1 MIYCFMVFICS
12 EPFTENEQYQQYFD
26 YFQGFELSDFQ
37 KWAVKSIVTNN
48 HVLITAHTGSGK
60 TLPAEFIIQYYA
72 NMPDYHK
79 RRKIIYAS
87 PIKALS
93 NQKLY
98 DMRRKFPH
106 ISFGLLTGDCK
117 DNPEADV
124 LIMTTEILRNTLFN
138 KQINKQMK
146 ENDKSEVPLSFD
158 LDIENELAGVV
169 FDEVHYI
176 NDVERGS
183 VWEQS
188 LLLLPPQVQLVL
200 LSATIDKPEEFAKW
214 IETSK
219 NSQNREL
226 KLPEKTMYLASTNH
240 RVVPLK
246 HYMWISCHNWLLKD
260 KADQMKQ
267 SALSGLVNRPIP
279 ILGNDKRFDEKKY
292 YEVYNSIKYTQ
303 LKRDY
308 MKREFILNGLVR
320 YLKKNNMLPAIC
332 FIFSRKNV
340 EMAAKEIN
348 FSLFDNE
355 TEGHMATNV
364 HKECRSILASKL
376 VNYREFLE
384 LPEYNDLVKLLE
396 KGVAIHH
403 AGMITILREIV
414 ELLFEKGFIK
424 MLFATET
431 FAVGLNM
438 PTKTVVFTGLSKFNG
453 STMRPLFSHEYTQMA
468 GRAGRRGLDTI
479 GHVIHCNNLFE
490 IPDVSDYRKMLTGPP
505 QKLESKFKISYSLG
519 LNMVASGGENE
530 TAIREFVD
538 SSLLNSDIQKE
549 VAYYLSETDKVVKE
563 INNKKTQ
570 IETCKTPIDA
580 MRDYGEL
587 TIKQQNCKQKQAK
600 QIKRQLE
607 NLKDNHPNLER
618 DIKLYDSISLL
629 HGSVDANI
637 RQTDAASTMI
647 QRGVNKI
654 VELLVSEDFIEN
666 DENKLRLNESGIIAS
681 QIQEAHPLVLSKV
694 MIETKYFKDFTARE
708 LTSLFSCFICISL
721 PEDTKINEPKT
732 NSELVNNVSSDMKN
746 KLSHFERKELATNID
761 SGVSYNI
768 CFDLQQEML
777 DWVEADNEDKCKEI
791 LERAKQKGV
800 FTGEFIKAIL
810 KINNIADEFVKIC
823 ETINHVE
830 LLEKIKEIPNKTLKY
845 IITNQSLYI

>member
-1 MIYCFMVFICS
+1 MVFICC
-12 EPFTENEQYQQYFD
+12 EPFSENEQYQQYFD

-37 KWAVKSIVTNN
+37 KWSIKSIVDNN

-60 TLPAEFIIQYYA
+60 TLPAEFLIQYYA
-72 NMPDYHK
+72 NMPDSHK

-98 DMRRKFPH
+98 DMRRKYPH

-146 ENDKSEVPLSFD
+146 ENNKSEVPLSFD
-158 LDIENELAGVV
+158 LDIDNELAGVV

-176 NDVERGS
+176 NDADRGS

-188 LLLLPPQVQLVL
+188 ILLLPPQVQLVL

-219 NSQNREL
+219 NSQNHEQ
-226 KLPEKTMYLASTNH
+226 KLPEKIMYLASTNH
-240 RVVPLK
+240 RVVPLN
-246 HYMWISCHNWLLKD
+246 HHMWISCHNWLIKD
-260 KADQMKQ
+260 KADQSKQ
-267 SALSGLVNRPIP
+267 SALSRLVNRPIP
-279 ILGNDKRFDEKKY
+279 ILGNDTCFDEKKY

-340 EMAAKEIN
+340 ELAAKEIN
-348 FSLFDNE
+348 FSLFDGD

-364 HKECRSILASKL
+364 HKECRSILSSKL
-376 VNYREFLE
+376 VNYKDFLE
-384 LPEYNDLVKLLE
+384 LSEYKNLMMLLE

-414 ELLFEKGFIK
+414 ELLFERGYIK

-453 STMRPLFSHEYTQMA
+453 SIMRPLFSHEYTQMA
-468 GRAGRRGLDTI
+468 GRAGRRGLDTV
-479 GHVIHCNNLFE
+479 GHVIHCNNLFDL
-490 IPDVSDYRKMLTGPP
+490 PHVQDYRKMLTGPP
-505 QKLESKFKISYSLG
+505 QRLESKFKISYSLG

-530 TAIREFVD
+530 AAIRKFVD
-538 SSLLNSDIQKE
+538 ISLLNSDIQKE
-549 VAYYLSETDKVVKE
+549 VAHYISETDKVVKE
-563 INNKKTQ
+563 INSKKTQ
-570 IETCKTPIDA
+570 IEICKTSMDV
-580 MRDYGEL
+580 MREYEEL
-587 TIKQQNCKQKQAK
+587 TITQQNCKQKQSK

-618 DIKLYDSISLL
+618 DIKLYNSMSTL
-629 HGSVDANI
+629 HELVDTNI
-637 RQTDAASTMI
+637 RQADAASTMI
-647 QRGVNKI
+647 QQGVNKI
-654 VELLVSEDFIEN
+654 VDLLIDEKFIECI
-666 DENKLRLNESGIIAS
+666 DDKLQLNEAGIIAS
-681 QIQEAHPLVLSKV
+681 QIQEAHPLVLSKI
-694 MIETKYFKDFTARE
+694 MIETDYFKQFTARE
-708 LTSLFSCFICISL
+708 LAGLFSCFICISL
-721 PEDTKINEPKT
+721 PEDTKINEPKS
-732 NSELVNNVSSDMKN
+732 NSDVVNNTSLNVKT
-746 KLSHFERKELATNID
+746 KLSHFECKELASNID
-761 SGVSYNI
+761 SGASYNI

-777 DWVEADNEDKCKEI
+777 DWVDADSEDSCKEI
-791 LERAKQKGV
+791 LQRANQKGV

-823 ETINHVE
+823 EAINHVE

>member
-1 MIYCFMVFICS
+1 MVFICS

-72 NMPDYHK
+72 NMPDSHK

-176 NDVERGS
+176 NDADRGS

-214 IETSK
+214 VETSK

-308 MKREFILNGLVR
+308 IKREFILNGMVR

-348 FSLFDNE
+348 FSLFDGE

-376 VNYREFLE
+376 VNYREFLD
-384 LPEYNDLVKLLE
+384 LPEYNDLMKLLE

-414 ELLFEKGFIK
+414 ELLFEKGYIK

-490 IPDVSDYRKMLTGPP
+490 IPDASDYRKMLTGPP

-519 LNMVASGGENE
+519 LNVVASGGENE
-530 TAIREFVD
+530 TVIREFVD

-580 MRDYGEL
+580 MRDYEEL

-618 DIKLYDSISLL
+618 DIKLYDSMSSL
-629 HGSVDANI
+629 HGSVDVNI

-654 VELLVSEDFIEN
+654 VELLVGEDFIEN
-666 DENKLRLNESGIIAS
+666 NDDKLHLNEAGIIAS
-681 QIQEAHPLVLSKV
+681 QIQEAHPLVLSKI
-694 MIETKYFKDFTARE
+694 MTETEYFKDFTTRE

-732 NSELVNNVSSDMKN
+732 NSELVNNVSLDMKN
-746 KLSHFERKELATNID
+746 KLLHFERKELETNID
-761 SGVSYNI
+761 SGVSHNI
-768 CFDLQQEML
+768 CFDLQQEIL
-777 DWVEADNEDKCKEI
+777 DWVDADNEETCKEI

-823 ETINHVE
+823 ETINHVQ

>member
-1 MIYCFMVFICS
+1 MVFICS
-12 EPFTENEQYQQYFD
+12 EPFVENEKYGEYFD
-26 YFQGFELSDFQ
+26 YFHGFELSDFQ
-37 KWAVKSIVTNN
+37 KWAIKSIVDKN

-72 NMPDYHK
+72 NSSQK

-98 DMRRKFPH
+98 DMRRKYPH

-138 KQINKQMK
+138 KKINKQMK
-146 ENDKSEVPLSFD
+146 DNDKAEIPLSFD
-158 LDIENELAGVV
+158 LDIDNELAGVV

-188 LLLLPPQVQLVL
+188 LLLLPSQVQLVL

-214 IETSK
+214 VETSK
-219 NSQNREL
+219 NSQNCEK
-226 KLPEKTMYLASTNH
+226 KLPEKIMYLASTNH
-240 RVVPLK
+240 RIVPLN
-246 HYMWISCHNWLLKD
+246 HHMWISCHNWLLKD
-260 KADQMKQ
+260 KADPNKHN
-267 SALSGLVNRPIP
+267 ALAGLVNRPIP

-340 EMAAKEIN
+340 ESSAKEIT
-348 FSLFDNE
+348 FSLFDGE

-364 HKECRSILASKL
+364 RKECRDILASKL

-384 LPEYNDLVKLLE
+384 LPEYNDLLGLLE

-414 ELLFEKGFIK
+414 ELLFEKGYIK
-424 MLFATET
+424 LLFATET

-438 PTKTVVFTGLSKFNG
+438 PTKTVIFTGLSKFNG
-453 STMRPLFSHEYTQMA
+453 SSIRQLYSHEYTQMA

-479 GHVIHCNNLFE
+479 GHVFHCNNLFE
-490 IPDVSDYRKMLTGPP
+490 LPDTVDYRKMLTGPP

-530 TAIREFVD
+530 STIREFVD

-549 VAYYLSETDKVVKE
+549 VVYYLSETDKTIKE
-563 INNKKTQ
+563 INNKKNQ
-570 IETCKTPIDA
+570 MVMCKTSIDIINEYE
-580 MRDYGEL
+580 RL
-587 TIKQQNCKQKQAK
+587 LLKQTGCKQKHTK
-600 QIKRQLE
+600 EIKRQIE
-607 NLKDNHPNLER
+607 NMKDNYPNLMR
-618 DIKLYDSISLL
+618 DVKLYDSINEL
-629 HGSVDANI
+629 HGIVDANI
-637 RQTDAASTMI
+637 RHNDAVSTMI
-647 QRGVNKI
+647 QRGVNK
-654 VELLVSEDFIEN
+654 VVDLLVDEKFIEN
-666 DENKLRLNESGIIAS
+666 VDSKLQLNEAGIIAS

-694 MIETKYFKDFTARE
+694 MLETEYFKDFTTRE

-721 PEDTKINEPKT
+721 PEDRKINVPATTSET
-732 NSELVNNVSSDMKN
+732 VNIASNSLRNKMLYYERLELT
-746 KLSHFERKELATNID
+746 TNID
-761 SGVSYNI
+761 SGVSHNI
-768 CFDLQQEML
+768 CFDLQEEIL
-777 DWVEADNEDKCKEI
+777 NWVDAENEKTCKEI
-791 LERAKQKGV
+791 LQTAKEKGV

>member
-12 EPFTENEQYQQYFD
+12 EPFAENEQYQQYFD

-37 KWAVKSIVTNN
+37 KWAVKSIVDNN

-72 NMPDYHK
+72 NMPDSHK

-146 ENDKSEVPLSFD
+146 ENDKNEVPLSFD
-158 LDIENELAGVV
+158 LDIDNELAGVV

-176 NDVERGS
+176 NDAERGS

-355 TEGHMATNV
+355 TESHLATNV

-384 LPEYNDLVKLLE
+384 LPEYNDLMKLLE

-414 ELLFEKGFIK
+414 ELLFEKGYIK

-468 GRAGRRGLDTI
+468 GRAGRRGLDSI

-490 IPDVSDYRKMLTGPP
+490 IPDASDYRKMLTGPP

-570 IETCKTPIDA
+570 IETCKTPISA
-580 MRDYGEL
+580 MQDYEEL

-618 DIKLYDSISLL
+618 DIKLYDSMSLL
-629 HGSVDANI
+629 HGSVDASV

-666 DENKLRLNESGIIAS
+666 DENKLHLNESGIIAS

-694 MIETKYFKDFTARE
+694 MIETEYFKDFTARE

-732 NSELVNNVSSDMKN
+732 NSELVNKVSLDMKN
-746 KLSHFERKELATNID
+746 KLLHFERKELATNID

-777 DWVEADNEDKCKEI
+777 DWVQADNEDKCKEI
-791 LERAKQKGV
+791 LEMAKQKGV

-823 ETINHVE
+823 ETINHIE

>member
-1 MIYCFMVFICS
+1 M
-12 EPFTENEQYQQYFD
+12 
-26 YFQGFELSDFQ
+26 SDFQ
-37 KWAVKSIVTNN
+37 KWAVKSIVDNN

-72 NMPDYHK
+72 NMPYSHK

-98 DMRRKFPH
+98 DMRRKYPH

-176 NDVERGS
+176 NDADRGS

-214 IETSK
+214 VETSK

-308 MKREFILNGLVR
+308 IKREFILNGLVR

-332 FIFSRKNV
+332 FIFSRKN
-340 EMAAKEIN
+340 
-348 FSLFDNE
+348 
-355 TEGHMATNV
+355 
-364 HKECRSILASKL
+364 
-376 VNYREFLE
+376 
-384 LPEYNDLVKLLE
+384 
-396 KGVAIHH
+396 
-403 AGMITILREIV
+403 
-414 ELLFEKGFIK
+414 
-424 MLFATET
+424 
-431 FAVGLNM
+431 
-438 PTKTVVFTGLSKFNG
+438 
-453 STMRPLFSHEYTQMA
+453 
-468 GRAGRRGLDTI
+468 
-479 GHVIHCNNLFE
+479 
-490 IPDVSDYRKMLTGPP
+490 
-505 QKLESKFKISYSLG
+505 
-519 LNMVASGGENE
+519 
-530 TAIREFVD
+530 
-538 SSLLNSDIQKE
+538 
-549 VAYYLSETDKVVKE
+549 
-563 INNKKTQ
+563 
-570 IETCKTPIDA
+570 
-580 MRDYGEL
+580 
-587 TIKQQNCKQKQAK
+587 
-600 QIKRQLE
+600 
-607 NLKDNHPNLER
+607 
-618 DIKLYDSISLL
+618 
-629 HGSVDANI
+629 
-637 RQTDAASTMI
+637 
-647 QRGVNKI
+647 
-654 VELLVSEDFIEN
+654 
-666 DENKLRLNESGIIAS
+666 
-681 QIQEAHPLVLSKV
+681 
-694 MIETKYFKDFTARE
+694 
-708 LTSLFSCFICISL
+708 
-721 PEDTKINEPKT
+721 
-732 NSELVNNVSSDMKN
+732 
-746 KLSHFERKELATNID
+746 
-761 SGVSYNI
+761 
-768 CFDLQQEML
+768 
-777 DWVEADNEDKCKEI
+777 
-791 LERAKQKGV
+791 
-800 FTGEFIKAIL
+800 
-810 KINNIADEFVKIC
+810 
-823 ETINHVE
+823 
-830 LLEKIKEIPNKTLKY
+830 
-845 IITNQSLYI
+845 

>member
-1 MIYCFMVFICS
+1 MIYCFMVFICCES
-12 EPFTENEQYQQYFD
+12 FSENEQYQQYFD

-37 KWAVKSIVTNN
+37 KWSIKSIVDNN

-72 NMPDYHK
+72 NMPESHK

-98 DMRRKFPH
+98 DMRRKYPH

-146 ENDKSEVPLSFD
+146 ENNKDEVPLSFD
-158 LDIENELAGVV
+158 LDIENELAGVI

-176 NDVERGS
+176 NDADRGS

-214 IETSK
+214 VETSK

-240 RVVPLK
+240 RVVPLN

-260 KADQMKQ
+260 KTDQYKQ
-267 SALSGLVNRPIP
+267 SMLSKLVNCPIP
-279 ILGNDKRFDEKKY
+279 ILGNDKCFDEKKY
-292 YEVYNSIKYTQ
+292 YEVYNSIKHIQ

-308 MKREFILNGLVR
+308 MKREFILNGLIR
-320 YLKKNNMLPAIC
+320 HLKKNNMLPAIC

-340 EMAAKEIN
+340 ELAAKEIN
-348 FSLFDNE
+348 FSLFDGD

-364 HKECRSILASKL
+364 HKECRSILVSKL
-376 VNYREFLE
+376 VNYKEFLE
-384 LPEYNDLVKLLE
+384 LPEYTDLMMLLE

-414 ELLFEKGFIK
+414 ELLFERGYIK

-438 PTKTVVFTGLSKFNG
+438 PTKTVIFTGLSKFNG
-453 STMRPLFSHEYTQMA
+453 SIMRPLFSHEYTQMA
-468 GRAGRRGLDTI
+468 GRAGRRGLDTV
-479 GHVIHCNNLFE
+479 GHVIHCNNLFDL
-490 IPDVSDYRKMLTGPP
+490 PHAQDYRKMLTGPP

-519 LNMVASGGENE
+519 LNLVASGGENE
-530 TAIREFVD
+530 SIIRNFVD
-538 SSLLNSDIQKE
+538 SSLLNSDIQKD
-549 VAYYLSETDKVVKE
+549 VAYYMSHTDDIVKE
-563 INNKKTQ
+563 INIKKTQ
-570 IETCKTPIDA
+570 IEFCKTSLDIIREYDK
-580 MRDYGEL
+580 L
-587 TIKQQNCKQKQAK
+587 TITQQNCKQKQAK
-600 QIKRQLE
+600 QIKRQLA
-607 NLKDNHPNLER
+607 NLKDNHPNLEQ
-618 DIKLYDSISLL
+618 DIKLYKSMSTL
-629 HGSVDANI
+629 HELVDTNI
-637 RQTDAASTMI
+637 RHADTASTMI
-647 QRGVNKI
+647 QCSVNKI
-654 VELLVSEDFIEN
+654 VELLIDDKFIECI
-666 DENKLRLNESGIIAS
+666 DDKLQLNEAGIIAS
-681 QIQEAHPLVLSKV
+681 QIQEAHPLVLSKI
-694 MIETKYFKDFTARE
+694 MIETDYFKQFTARE
-708 LTSLFSCFICISL
+708 LSGFFSCFICISL
-721 PEDTKINEPKT
+721 PEDTKINEPKSNSDVVNHASLDVKT
-732 NSELVNNVSSDMKN
+732 N
-746 KLSHFERKELATNID
+746 LSHFERKELFSNID
-761 SGVSYNI
+761 SGASYNV
-768 CFDLQQEML
+768 CFDLQQEIL
-777 DWVEADNEDKCKEI
+777 DWFDAENEYDCKEI
-791 LERAKQKGV
+791 LQRAKQKGV

-810 KINNIADEFVKIC
+810 KINNVADEFIKIC

-830 LLEKIKEIPNKTLKY
+830 LLEKIKEIPTKTLKY